1 MSLRNFES
9 HHEMRRKTYLKI
21 INALRAGIN
30 SKRGIQDYSGLSW
43 GSCSPVINHL
53 LSQKVI
59 VAQDIDHQASP
70 TKGRKTK
77 YFHFNQEEFLLMGM
91 EINTKRITSCIATL
105 GNKQLGSYTTEFD
118 QPITAENI
126 FKYITK
132 AFLECREKLQLKPEN
147 VLCIS
152 FSIPGAVDVEKNIW
166 LYCERV
172 PDINEVDFNHMSGK
186 GVLPKNIYIQHNIH
200 AQVYSVIP
208 TAEIKENDY
217 VFIHV
222 GQGMAMSAN
231 MGGILYGHR
240 GFAGE
245 IGHIPY
251 PNIKNEVIC
260 LCGKKNCLEA
270 VLNANKI
277 LDFIND
283 NCCDSVKSLNEI
295 KDDEIISKVAHDY
308 ILDPLVYVSTIVSN
322 IFDPK
327 RIIIEGSVL
336 EPFYKY
342 LMVAFEKKL
351 RQTTWLNGPVEISWY
366 KSSDM
371 DGSYGAVLHSSERI
385 IEDFI
390 NQIDLEH

>member
-1 MSLRNFES
+1 MSLRNFRS

-21 INALRAGIN
+21 INALRAGVN
-30 SKRGIQDYSGLSW
+30 SKRGIQDHSGLSW

-59 VAQDIDHQASP
+59 VTQDINNEGKP
-70 TKGRKTK
+70 GKGRKTRF
-77 YFHFNQEEFLLMGM
+77 FHFNKEKFLLMGM
-91 EINTKRITSCIATL
+91 EIDTRRITSCLTTL
-105 GNKQLGSYTTEFD
+105 GDRPLGSYTTGFD
-118 QPITAENI
+118 QSITSKNI

-132 AFLECREKLQLKPEN
+132 AFLECRKKLQLEPEN
-147 VLCIS
+147 VICIS
-152 FSIPGAVDVEKNIW
+152 FSIPGAVDVERNTW
-166 LYCERV
+166 LYCERI
-172 PDINEVDFNHMSGK
+172 PDINEVDFSRLNEK
-186 GVLPKNIYIQHNIH
+186 GVLPKNLYIQHNIH

-251 PNIKNEVIC
+251 PNIKKDVIC

-270 VLNANKI
+270 VLNAKKI
-277 LDFIND
+277 LEYISD
-283 NCCDSVKSLNEI
+283 NFDCDVRSLKEI
-295 KDDEIISKVAHDY
+295 KDEEIIRKVALDY
-308 ILDPLVYVSTIVSN
+308 LLDPLVYISTIVSN

-342 LMVAFEKKL
+342 LTTAFEKKL
-351 RQTTWLNGPVEISWY
+351 RKTTWLNGPAEVVWC
-366 KSSDM
+366 KSTDL
-371 DGSYGAVLHSSERI
+371 DGSYGAILHSSARI
-385 IEDFI
+385 MEDFI
-390 NQIDLEH
+390 HEIDMDH